1 MTLEEEVLERIRP
14 DDADIAK
21 VDSAAASLRDAVS
34 AYMTGHG
41 INAELCYVGSYAKKT
56 FLGGNDLDLFIC
68 FPRSVTREEMVAK
81 GLEIGDNVL
90 KGHHEYAEHPYTSGI
105 WKGVDVDLV
114 PCYHTEPG
122 EKILS
127 SVDRSPLH
135 TRYVLSKMSLEQRDE
150 TRLLKAFMK
159 GIGAY
164 GAEPENRGFSGYLCE
179 LLVLKYGTFLEVLRA
194 AAETFRD
201 GYAITIEEKG
211 PPMVSALIV
220 YDPTD
225 RNRNVASAVHSDT
238 LALFIVAAQDY
249 LAHPDPAFFFP
260 RPRRPLSAREIEA
273 KAEAHGTRILT
284 VVFKR
289 PDIVEDNLYGQVW
302 KTEDAICKKLDDYDF
317 VVLRSE
323 HTVSRDEVQIAY
335 ELDGD
340 KLSHTERHVGPPVW
354 VSRASREFL
363 KKWRGNPYGEPF
375 IDDGSWCV
383 ISERL
388 FTSAKEMVA
397 DEAAIAGIG
406 RELDTESM
414 KVLSHEESLA
424 DADRMLL
431 TELVSP
437 RFPWTLRNTRHNR
450 ILKQADGASPAG
462 NRLRCIQ
469 SRTLSITTHD
479 PSAMT
484 RYRKMDDA
492 MLRPE
497 SMSAPATSA

>member
-1 MTLEEEVLERIRP
+1 MSLEEEVLERIRP
-14 DDADIAK
+14 DDAETAAI
-21 VDSAAASLRDAVS
+21 DSAAESLRDAVQK
-34 AYMTGHG
+34 YMDDNG
-41 INAELCYVGSYAKKT
+41 ITAELCYVGSYAKKT
-56 FLGGNDLDLFIC
+56 FLEGNDLDLFIC
-68 FPRSVTREEMVAK
+68 FPRTVSREEMVDK

-90 KGHHEYAEHPYTSGI
+90 KGHHEYAEHPYTSGL
-105 WKGVDVDLV
+105 WKDVDVDLV
-114 PCYHTEPG
+114 PCFHTDPG

-127 SVDRSPLH
+127 AVDRSPLH
-135 TRYVLSKMSLEQRDE
+135 TRYVLSKMTLDQRDE
-150 TRLLKAFMK
+150 TRLLKSFMK

-179 LLVLKYGTFLEVLRA
+179 LLVLKYGSFLEVLRA
-194 AAETFRD
+194 AADSFRI
-201 GYAITIEEKG
+201 GYTITVEEKG
-211 PPMVSALIV
+211 PPMVSALVV

-238 LALFIVAAQDY
+238 LALFIVAAQEY
-249 LAHPDPAFFFP
+249 LAHPRESFFFP
-260 RPRRPLSAREIEA
+260 EKRRPLSAREIEA

-323 HTVSRDEVQIAY
+323 HIVSRDEVQIAY

-340 KLSHTERHVGPPVW
+340 KLSHTERHAGPPVW
-354 VSRASREFL
+354 VTRASKEFL

-375 IDDGSWCV
+375 IDEGSWCV

-388 FTSAKEMVA
+388 FTSAKEMVM

-414 KVLSHEESLA
+414 KVLDHDESLQH
-424 DADRMLL
+424 ADRALL
-431 TELVSP
+431 TELVAP
-437 RFPWTLRNTRHNR
+437 VFPWMVRFS
-450 ILKQADGASPAG
+450 GS
-462 NRLRCIQ
+462 
-469 SRTLSITTHD
+469 SEV
-479 PSAMT
+479 
-484 RYRKMDDA
+484 
-492 MLRPE
+492 RP
-497 SMSAPATSA
+497 